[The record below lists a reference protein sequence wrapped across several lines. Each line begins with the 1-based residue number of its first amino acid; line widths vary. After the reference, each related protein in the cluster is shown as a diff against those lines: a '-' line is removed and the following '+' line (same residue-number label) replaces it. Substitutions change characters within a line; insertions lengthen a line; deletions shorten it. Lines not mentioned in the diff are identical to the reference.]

1 MSKKVIGVTF
11 ILFASLFSNAQ
22 DQNVNK
28 NKPASIAIK
37 ASILN
42 FKKTPLTE
50 GLTVSTPAVGVQFF
64 KGIAPKFD
72 AVVNLDISSLKYP
85 YYVSSKQPKA
95 TTNAMYA
102 AIDTRV
108 HIKLATDDKSIVPY
122 AILGLGLAKDATN
135 FTGYAP
141 MGLGVQFKAKQG
153 SFLHIFG
160 THNAEASKLTK
171 MHTNFGISYSFPLK
185 LKEKKAIALPIESVQ
200 ADQDDDGVSND
211 KDDCPERSGLLKYKG
226 CPVPDE
232 DGDGINDENDKCPDA
247 EGTVQYR
254 GCPVPDTDKDG
265 VPDDQDKC
273 PTVAG
278 LARYNGCAIPDT
290 DKDGINDE
298 LDQCPAIAGVAGN
311 NGCEDLQPK
320 LNSIAAALK
329 FEIGQV
335 NINAK
340 SLQGL
345 DSLVQ
350 IMTLYPKTSLVIT
363 GHTDNTGTI
372 KINNRLSLLRAKKV
386 QSYLIKKGLAEN
398 RTTLIG
404 MADAQPIASNATK
417 GGRTQNRRADLTIK
431 YE

>member
-11 ILFASLFSNAQ
+11 IIFASLFSNAQ
-22 DQNVNK
+22 DQKVNK
-28 NKPASIAIK
+28 NKPASIALK

-72 AVVNLDISSLKYP
+72 AVVNLDFSSLKYP

-95 TTNAMYA
+95 TTNAIYA
-102 AIDTRV
+102 AIDTRI

-153 SFLHIFG
+153 SFLHVFG

-278 LARYNGCAIPDT
+278 LARYNGCAIPDS

-372 KINNRLSLLRAKKV
+372 KINNPLSLLRAKKV
-386 QSYLIKKGLAEN
+386 QAYLIKKGLAEN

-417 GGRTQNRRADLTIK
+417 EGRTQNRRADLTIK

>member
-11 ILFASLFSNAQ
+11 IIFASLFSNAQ
-22 DQNVNK
+22 DQKVNK
-28 NKPASIAIK
+28 NKPASIALK

-72 AVVNLDISSLKYP
+72 AVVNLDFSSLKYP

-95 TTNAMYA
+95 TTNAIYA
-102 AIDTRV
+102 AIDTRI

-153 SFLHIFG
+153 SFLHVFG

-372 KINNRLSLLRAKKV
+372 KINDRLSLLRAKKV
-386 QSYLIKKGLAEN
+386 QAYLVKKGLAEN

-404 MADAQPIASNATK
+404 MADTKPIASNATK
-417 GGRTQNRRADLTIK
+417 EGRTQNRRADLTIK

>member
-1 MSKKVIGVTF
+1 MSKKVFGVSF
-11 ILFASLFSNAQ
+11 ILFASLLSNAQ
-22 DQNVNK
+22 DQKVNK
-28 NKPASIAIK
+28 NKPASIAFK

-153 SFLHIFG
+153 SFLHVFG

-265 VPDDQDKC
+265 INDAQDAC

-278 LARYNGCAIPDT
+278 LSRYNGCPIPDT

-350 IMTLYPKTSLVIT
+350 IMTLYPKTRLMIT

-404 MADAQPIASNATK
+404 MADVLPIASNATK
-417 GGRTQNRRADLTIK
+417 EGRTQNRRADLTIK

>member
-11 ILFASLFSNAQ
+11 ILFASLLSNAQ
-22 DQNVNK
+22 DQKVNK
-28 NKPASIAIK
+28 NKPASIALK

-42 FKKTPLTE
+42 FKKTPQTE

-72 AVVNLDISSLKYP
+72 AVVNLDFSSLKYP

-95 TTNAMYA
+95 TTNAIYA
-102 AIDTRV
+102 AIDTRI

-153 SFLHIFG
+153 SFLHVFG

-265 VPDDQDKC
+265 IPDDQDKC

-298 LDQCPAIAGVAGN
+298 LDQCPAIAGIAGN

-417 GGRTQNRRADLTIK
+417 EGRTQNRRADLTIK

>member
-1 MSKKVIGVTF
+1 MSKKVIGLTF
-11 ILFASLFSNAQ
+11 VLFVSLLSNAQ
-22 DQNVNK
+22 QQKVTNT
-28 NKPASIAIK
+28 KPASIALK

-72 AVVNLDISSLKYP
+72 AVVNLDFSSLKYP
-85 YYVSSKQPKA
+85 YYVSLKQPKT
-95 TTNAMYA
+95 TTNSMYA

-108 HIKLATDDKSIVPY
+108 HIKLATDDKALVPY
-122 AILGLGLAKDATN
+122 AILGLGLAKDATK

-141 MGLGVQFKAKQG
+141 MGLGLQFKAKQG
-153 SFLHIFG
+153 SFFNVFA

-171 MHTNFGISYSFPLK
+171 MHQNYGVSYSFPLK
-185 LKEKKAIALPIESVQ
+185 LKEKKAIALPEAPVQ

-232 DGDGINDENDKCPDA
+232 DGDGINDENDQCPNA
-247 EGTVQYR
+247 EGTVKYR

-278 LARYNGCAIPDT
+278 VARYNGCGIPDS
-290 DKDGINDE
+290 DKDGVNDE
-298 LDQCPAIAGVAGN
+298 VDQCPNVPGIAEN

-335 NINAK
+335 NIAPK

-350 IMTLYPKTSLVIT
+350 IMTQYPNTSLTII
-363 GHTDNTGTI
+363 GHTDNTGTR
-372 KINNRLSLLRAKKV
+372 KINDRLSLLRAKKV
-386 QSYLIKKGLAEN
+386 QTYLVKKGLAIN
-398 RTTLIG
+398 RTTLVG
-404 MADAQPIASNATK
+404 LADTQPIASNATK
-417 GGRTQNRRADLTIK
+417 EGRAQNRRADLTIK

>member
-22 DQNVNK
+22 DQKVNK
-28 NKPASIAIK
+28 NKPASIALK

-153 SFLHIFG
+153 SFLHVFG

-265 VPDDQDKC
+265 INDAQDAC

-278 LARYNGCAIPDT
+278 LSRYNGCPIPDT

-404 MADAQPIASNATK
+404 IADAQPIASNATK
-417 GGRTQNRRADLTIK
+417 EGRTQNRRADLTIK

>member
-11 ILFASLFSNAQ
+11 IIFASLFSNAQ
-22 DQNVNK
+22 DQKVNK
-28 NKPASIAIK
+28 NKPASIALK

-72 AVVNLDISSLKYP
+72 AVVNLDFSSLKYP

-95 TTNAMYA
+95 TTNAIYA
-102 AIDTRV
+102 AIDTRI

-153 SFLHIFG
+153 SFLHVFG

-265 VPDDQDKC
+265 IPDDQDKC
-273 PTVAG
+273 PTIAG

-417 GGRTQNRRADLTIK
+417 EGRTQNRRADLTIK

>member
-1 MSKKVIGVTF
+1 
-11 ILFASLFSNAQ
+11 
-22 DQNVNK
+22 
-28 NKPASIAIK
+28 
-37 ASILN
+37 
-42 FKKTPLTE
+42 
-50 GLTVSTPAVGVQFF
+50 
-64 KGIAPKFD
+64 
-72 AVVNLDISSLKYP
+72 
-85 YYVSSKQPKA
+85 VSSKQPKA
-95 TTNAMYA
+95 TTNAIYA
-102 AIDTRV
+102 AIDTRI

-153 SFLHIFG
+153 SFLHVFG

-232 DGDGINDENDKCPDA
+232 DGDGIYDENDKCPDA

-417 GGRTQNRRADLTIK
+417 EGRTQNRRADLTIK

>member
-265 VPDDQDKC
+265 INDAQDAC

-278 LARYNGCAIPDT
+278 LSRYNGCPIPDT

-417 GGRTQNRRADLTIK
+417 EGRTQNRRADLTIK

>member
-22 DQNVNK
+22 DQKVNK
-28 NKPASIAIK
+28 NKPASIALK

-42 FKKTPLTE
+42 FKKTPQTE

-72 AVVNLDISSLKYP
+72 AVVNLDFSSLKYP

-95 TTNAMYA
+95 TTNAIYA
-102 AIDTRV
+102 AIDTRI

-153 SFLHIFG
+153 SFLHVFG

-273 PTVAG
+273 PTIAG

-298 LDQCPAIAGVAGN
+298 LDQCPTIAGIAGN

-386 QSYLIKKGLAEN
+386 QAYLIKKGLAEN

-417 GGRTQNRRADLTIK
+417 EGRTQNRRADLTIK

>member
-1 MSKKVIGVTF
+1 MLKKVIGATF
-11 ILFASLFSNAQ
+11 ILFASLLSNAQ
-22 DQNVNK
+22 DQKVNK
-28 NKPASIAIK
+28 NKPASIAFK

-42 FKKTPLTE
+42 FKETPLTE
-50 GLTVSTPAVGVQFF
+50 GLTVSAPAFGVQLF
-64 KGIAPKFD
+64 KGLAPKLD
-72 AVVNLDISSLKYP
+72 AVVNLDFSSLKYP
-85 YYVSSKQPKA
+85 YYVSLKQPKA
-95 TTNAMYA
+95 TTNSMYA
-102 AIDTRV
+102 AIDTRI
-108 HIKLATDDKSIVPY
+108 HIKLATDDKALVPY

-153 SFLHIFG
+153 SFLNLYS

-171 MHTNFGISYSFPLK
+171 MHMNYGISYSFPLK
-185 LKEKKAIALPIESVQ
+185 LKEKKAITLPIAPVQ

-232 DGDGINDENDKCPDA
+232 DGDGINDENDQCPNA
-247 EGTVQYR
+247 EGTVKYR

-265 VPDDQDKC
+265 IPDDQDKC
-273 PTVAG
+273 PTLAG
-278 LARYNGCAIPDT
+278 LAGYNGCAIPDT

-298 LDQCPAIAGVAGN
+298 LDQCPTIAGVAGN

-320 LNSIAAALK
+320 LDIIAAALK

-345 DSLVQ
+345 DALVQ
-350 IMTLYPKTSLVIT
+350 IMTQYPTTSLIIS
-363 GHTDNTGTI
+363 GHTDNTGTK
-372 KINNRLSLLRAKKV
+372 KINDRLSLSRAKKV
-386 QSYLIKKGLAEN
+386 QAYLLKKGLAEN
-398 RTTLIG
+398 RTSLIG
-404 MADAQPIASNATK
+404 MADTQPVASNATK
-417 GGRTQNRRADLTIK
+417 EGRAQNRRADLTIK
-431 YE
+431 Y

>member
-22 DQNVNK
+22 DQKVNK
-28 NKPASIAIK
+28 NKPASIALK

-42 FKKTPLTE
+42 FKKTPQTE

-72 AVVNLDISSLKYP
+72 AVVNLDFSSLKYP

-95 TTNAMYA
+95 TTNAIYA
-102 AIDTRV
+102 AIDTRI

-153 SFLHIFG
+153 SFLHVFG

-171 MHTNFGISYSFPLK
+171 MHRNFGISYSFPLK

-265 VPDDQDKC
+265 IPDDQDKC

-298 LDQCPAIAGVAGN
+298 LDQCPAIAGIAGN

-417 GGRTQNRRADLTIK
+417 EGRTQNRRADLTIK

>member
-11 ILFASLFSNAQ
+11 IIFASLFSNAQ
-22 DQNVNK
+22 DQKVNK
-28 NKPASIAIK
+28 NKPASIALK

-72 AVVNLDISSLKYP
+72 AVVNLDFSSLKYP

-95 TTNAMYA
+95 TSNA
-102 AIDTRV
+102 AIDTRI

-153 SFLHIFG
+153 SFLHVFG

-265 VPDDQDKC
+265 IPDDQDKC
-273 PTVAG
+273 PTIAG

-417 GGRTQNRRADLTIK
+417 EGRTQNRRADLTIK

>member
-11 ILFASLFSNAQ
+11 IIFASLFSNAQ
-22 DQNVNK
+22 DQKVNK
-28 NKPASIAIK
+28 NKPASIALK

-72 AVVNLDISSLKYP
+72 AVVNLDFSSLKYP

-95 TTNAMYA
+95 TTNAIYA
-102 AIDTRV
+102 AIDTRI

-153 SFLHIFG
+153 SYLHVFG

-265 VPDDQDKC
+265 IPDDQDKC

-298 LDQCPAIAGVAGN
+298 LDQCPAIAGIAGN

-386 QSYLIKKGLAEN
+386 QAYLIKKGLAEN

-417 GGRTQNRRADLTIK
+417 EGRTQNRRADLTIK

>member
-22 DQNVNK
+22 DQKVNK
-28 NKPASIAIK
+28 NKPASIALK

-42 FKKTPLTE
+42 FKKTPQTE

-72 AVVNLDISSLKYP
+72 AVVNLDFSSLKYP

-95 TTNAMYA
+95 TTNAIYA
-102 AIDTRV
+102 AIDTRI
-108 HIKLATDDKSIVPY
+108 HIKLTTDDKSIVPY

-153 SFLHIFG
+153 SFLHVFG

-273 PTVAG
+273 PTIAG

-298 LDQCPAIAGVAGN
+298 LDQCPTIAGIAGN

-372 KINNRLSLLRAKKV
+372 KINNPLSLLRAKKV
-386 QSYLIKKGLAEN
+386 QSYLVKKGLAEN

-417 GGRTQNRRADLTIK
+417 EGRTQNRRADLTIK

>member
-11 ILFASLFSNAQ
+11 ILFASLLSNAQ
-22 DQNVNK
+22 DQKVNK
-28 NKPASIAIK
+28 NKPASIALK

-42 FKKTPLTE
+42 FKKTPQTE

-72 AVVNLDISSLKYP
+72 AVVNLDFSSLKYP

-95 TTNAMYA
+95 TTNAIYA
-102 AIDTRV
+102 AIDTRI

-265 VPDDQDKC
+265 IPDDKDKC

-298 LDQCPAIAGVAGN
+298 LDQCPAIAGIAGN

-417 GGRTQNRRADLTIK
+417 EGRTQNRRADLTIK

>member
-1 MSKKVIGVTF
+1 MFKKVIGVTF
-11 ILFASLFSNAQ
+11 ILFATLLTNAQ
-22 DQNVNK
+22 DQKVNK
-28 NKPASIAIK
+28 NKPASIALK

-64 KGIAPKFD
+64 KGLATKLD
-72 AVVNLDISSLKYP
+72 AVINLDLSSLKYP

-95 TTNAMYA
+95 TTNSLYA
-102 AIDTRV
+102 ALDARV
-108 HIKLATDDKSIVPY
+108 HIKLATDDKSILPY
-122 AILGLGLAKDATN
+122 AILGVGLAKDASN
-135 FTGYAP
+135 LTGYAP

-153 SFLHIFG
+153 SFLQIFG
-160 THNAEASKLTK
+160 TYNAEASKLTK
-171 MHTNFGISYSFPLK
+171 MHTNYGVSYSFPLK
-185 LKEKKAIALPIESVQ
+185 LKEKKAIALPTAPVQ
-200 ADQDDDGVSND
+200 ADQDDDGVSNEID
-211 KDDCPERSGLLKYKG
+211 QCPERSGLLKYKG

-232 DGDGINDENDKCPDA
+232 DGDGINDENDKCPNA

-265 VPDDQDKC
+265 VNDAQDAC

-278 LARYNGCAIPDT
+278 LTRYNGCAIPDT
-290 DKDGINDE
+290 DKDGVNDE
-298 LDQCPAIAGVAGN
+298 ADQCPTIPGIAGN

-335 NINAK
+335 NIATK

-345 DSLVQ
+345 DTLVQ
-350 IMTLYPKTSLVIT
+350 IMTQYPKTSLIIT
-363 GHTDNTGTI
+363 GHTDNTGTR
-372 KINNRLSLLRAKKV
+372 KINDRLSLLRAKKV
-386 QSYLIKKGLAEN
+386 QSYLIKKGLAAN

-404 MADAQPIASNATK
+404 LADTQPIASNTTK
-417 GGRTQNRRADLTIK
+417 KGRAQNRRADLTIK

>member
-22 DQNVNK
+22 DQKVNK
-28 NKPASIAIK
+28 NKPASIALK

-42 FKKTPLTE
+42 FKKTPQTE

-72 AVVNLDISSLKYP
+72 AVVNLDFSSLKYP

-95 TTNAMYA
+95 TTNAIYA
-102 AIDTRV
+102 AIDTRI

-265 VPDDQDKC
+265 IPDDQDKC

-298 LDQCPAIAGVAGN
+298 LDQCPAIAGIAGN

-386 QSYLIKKGLAEN
+386 QAYLIKKGLAEN

-417 GGRTQNRRADLTIK
+417 EGRTQNRRADLTIK